1 MRRAKHDARTCFQP
15 FTHNTPRTEAPTL
28 SKSKLKGSARCNH
41 THAPSESQSTRLQR
55 NANKL
60 SSSSPHMGGTS
71 LEAISRV
78 DVTDVL

>member
-60 SSSSPHMGGTS
+60 SSSTLKPAHGQDFT
-71 LEAISRV
+71 ENHHRSRRH
-78 DVTDVL
+78 

>member
-28 SKSKLKGSARCNH
+28 SKTKLKGSARCNH

-60 SSSSPHMGGTS
+60 SSSSLKPAHGQDFT
-71 LEAISRV
+71 ENHQRSRRH
-78 DVTDVL
+78 